1 MKKIVLLIA
10 VLSLGITACNDDINL
25 PEYDGYVD
33 GDSPSIE
40 AVSPTKDTTLDATEV
55 VNFVIRITDDY
66 EIAKVNVRLIIP
78 EDLSLTGFDEEVE
91 ISDSL
96 YTYTKNFTLPTTD
109 SMKYEVNVRA
119 EDLVGNS
126 LNEVYFFTAK

>member
-1 MKKIVLLIA
+1 MKKILMITA
-10 VLSLGITACNDDINL
+10 ILSLGITSCKDEINI
-25 PEYDGYVD
+25 PEYGGYVD
-33 GDSPSIE
+33 GDSPVIE
-40 AVSPTKDTTLDATEV
+40 ALSPTKDDTLDATEV

-66 EIAKVNVRLIIP
+66 EIAKVSVRLIP
-78 EDLSLTGFDEEVE
+78 DDLSLTGFEEEVE
-91 ISDSL
+91 LSDSL

-109 SMKYEVNVRA
+109 SMRYEVNVRA

>member
-1 MKKIVLLIA
+1 MKKIVLFIA
-10 VLSLGITACNDDINL
+10 VLSLGITACKDDINL

-40 AVSPTKDTTLDATEV
+40 AVSPAKDTTLDATEV

-66 EIAKVNVRLIIP
+66 EIAKVNVRLIP

>member
-1 MKKIVLLIA
+1 MKKIVLFIA
-10 VLSLGITACNDDINL
+10 VLSLGITACKDDINL

>member
-10 VLSLGITACNDDINL
+10 ILSLGITACKDEINL

-33 GDSPSIE
+33 GDSPMIE

-109 SMKYEVNVRA
+109 SMRYEVNVRA

-126 LNEVYFFTAK
+126 RNEVYFFTAK

>member
-1 MKKIVLLIA
+1 MKKIVLLFA
-10 VLSLGITACNDDINL
+10 VLTLGITACKDEINL

-33 GDSPSIE
+33 GASPTIEALSPS
-40 AVSPTKDTTLDATEV
+40 KDTTLDATEV

-66 EIAKVNVRLIIP
+66 EIAKVNVRLIP

-109 SMKYEVNVRA
+109 SMRYEVNVRA

>member
-109 SMKYEVNVRA
+109 SMRYEVNVRA

-126 LNEVYFFTAK
+126 RNEVYFFTAK

>member
-1 MKKIVLLIA
+1 
-10 VLSLGITACNDDINL
+10 
-25 PEYDGYVD
+25 
-33 GDSPSIE
+33 
-40 AVSPTKDTTLDATEV
+40 LDAAEV

-66 EIAKVNVRLIIP
+66 EIAKVNVRLIP